1 MGKLINSIA
10 EIYKKQDET
19 GVIMADTVLLACGCT
34 PADIETFANH
44 GIKEVPAV
52 LEQRVKFDDLS
63 DETLIS
69 NLFKLEQ
76 DDLDQLPISF
86 LGEIAKSEALKNLS
100 HDSQTTVFNKI
111 FHTIGIE
118 SLQDLQNTEAEK
130 VAYNHKEY
138 KAIFDAFFSFNYKEQ
153 AKEVTQYFD
162 QIVDQKLN
170 EVLENAPELTNNPEK
185 RNGFTQLNE
194 KHNGNLMEASEEAL
208 SLFEDT
214 KELKKE
220 NLQGLGLDKNFE
232 QYSVNTAKAALAQ
245 YKLGAYA
252 EAAKAKGLINEA
264 TAEKYSVVNPAE
276 KENPVNK
283 FVNATKNTMANF
295 AKPQNLA
302 KIGFRTVATKALQ
315 HVTEGAVP
323 GIGAAVGLAMKL
335 GECGKKIFKDKRK
348 ASEVFKEAAPDLV
361 RGVVTVGTSFTPLA
375 AIAGPI
381 GTVASVVTRGIQGA
395 HQEGLKVG
403 KGFFKRILS
412 EFKKKGNAINLASS
426 VIGAGIGFASK
437 EFMEHM
443 NEGEEFES
451 ELINETQTAPEME
464 VTNGA
469 GAGIDSANGVGAGN
483 GIGAGVSVGNGVVND
498 DLQAGNGATGVTAQ
512 GAAVEPT
519 LSYVEQYIKDHPGAH
534 LDKNGWLQNADG
546 SYARND
552 KGQLFGSEDRVFR
565 DLRENEILDKYGNIV
580 EKAAV
585 QQIDEPEV
593 KANFDGPEQQRPAV
607 NEFKNERH
615 AERFEEMQER
625 DDRAIDRH
633 NAKMD
638 EMISEVDSKYIREQM
653 EANEAKAMQD
663 FENRLDDRYREIAA
677 DGEVTQR
684 EAMGLTKERNE
695 FLREREQNLRN
706 AIKANGYDTQPTKAA
721 EVVKESVIKGYDDPT
736 VAPTTQTVE
745 ETMSH
750 EISSQEPTINQENVI
765 QGYQDPTV
773 APATT
778 EVEKA
783 VEINEPA
790 IEAQFATREAV
801 ENTTVKDVDIEAVEN
816 ATVKDVEIEEQVKTE
831 PLTVRSPEELA
842 KIDELAKKAADAR
855 NFNSLPE
862 NQQRELIDIKAK
874 AIVAQEQGDTETYQA
889 YRKEFDSRFKDYVA
903 EDKRLD
909 EKNRTAD
916 TVFFSEEH
924 QRKEALIET
933 VTCEGIGYRGFGI
946 TEEQAQ
952 ELLRKEFGGEVV
964 NGEFV
969 RDNGGSLKMEVPEVP
984 DKNLPEQGYTQ
995 QADGTWLKEN
1005 NFGSRVVTDV
1015 NQNGIPDAGDLFT
1028 EKMSFAG
1035 FSSET
1040 SGHIADYEQEEIN
1053 PQHNAQTALD
1063 EAIARERTKLNIQ
1076 QQDQG
1081 REL

>member
-1 MGKLINSIA
+1 MGKLIDSIA
-10 EIYKKQDET
+10 KIYKKQDET

-86 LGEIAKSEALKNLS
+86 FGEIAKSEALKNLS

-162 QIVDQKLN
+162 QIVDQKLD
-170 EVLENAPELTNNPEK
+170 EVLDKAPELTNNPKK
-185 RNGFTQLNE
+185 RNEITQLNE

-276 KENPVNK
+276 KDNPVNK

-381 GTVASVVTRGIQGA
+381 GTVASIATRGIQGA

-403 KGFFKRILS
+403 KGFFKRVLS

-443 NEGEEFES
+443 NEGEELEA
-451 ELINETQTAPEME
+451 ELINEAQTAPEME
-464 VTNGA
+464 VTNDA
-469 GAGIDSANGVGAGN
+469 GAGIDSVNGVGAGN
-483 GIGAGVSVGNGVVND
+483 GTGAGVSVGNGVVND
-498 DLQAGNGATGVTAQ
+498 DLQAGNGAAGVTAQ

-519 LSYVEQYIKDHPGAH
+519 LSYAEQYLKNDPDVKA
-534 LDKNGWLQNADG
+534 DKNGWLFKENA
-546 SYARND
+546 N
-552 KGQLFGSEDRVFR
+552 GQPVYIKDASGKMVGLPGAKKRELFDYET
-565 DLRENEILDKYGNIV
+565 LDEAGNIV
-580 EKAAV
+580 NK
-585 QQIDEPEV
+585 
-593 KANFDGPEQQRPAV
+593 V
-607 NEFKNERH
+607 NEVTEPKMTATFEKPTLEDFKNERH

-677 DGEVTQR
+677 DGKVTQA
-684 EAMGLTKERNE
+684 EAMGLTNERNE

-706 AIKANGYDTQPTKAA
+706 AIKANGYDKNVNPEEVKYNSLVDRENRLIDRHMDRISETIDKVDSEHIRNEMMKAEMHAMDEYEKVIADRHEDIMADGKVTPAESRRSIEQQEQYFKMREQRLQDAIKANGYDTQPTKAA
-721 EVVKESVIKGYDDPT
+721 EVVQESVIKGYDDPT

-801 ENTTVKDVDIEAVEN
+801 
-816 ATVKDVEIEEQVKTE
+816 
-831 PLTVRSPEELA
+831 
-842 KIDELAKKAADAR
+842 
-855 NFNSLPE
+855 
-862 NQQRELIDIKAK
+862 
-874 AIVAQEQGDTETYQA
+874 
-889 YRKEFDSRFKDYVA
+889 
-903 EDKRLD
+903 
-909 EKNRTAD
+909 
-916 TVFFSEEH
+916 
-924 QRKEALIET
+924 
-933 VTCEGIGYRGFGI
+933 
-946 TEEQAQ
+946 
-952 ELLRKEFGGEVV
+952 
-964 NGEFV
+964 
-969 RDNGGSLKMEVPEVP
+969 M
-984 DKNLPEQGYTQ
+984 
-995 QADGTWLKEN
+995 
-1005 NFGSRVVTDV
+1005 
-1015 NQNGIPDAGDLFT
+1015 
-1028 EKMSFAG
+1028 
-1035 FSSET
+1035 
-1040 SGHIADYEQEEIN
+1040 
-1053 PQHNAQTALD
+1053 
-1063 EAIARERTKLNIQ
+1063 IQ